1 MPLQGSFGKKSQK
14 TGQKPAPVNR
24 MRVLNSVPGTEDLR
38 YILQEAQAKV
48 RQPIVMTWRKGHHAA
63 YLLTVTR
70 QSETSFDPTW
80 MLHVDEGFDRTNIV
94 WTYTTSDAELISSFL
109 TEEVNLQAPAA
120 VIPEELKPRPEAPKE
135 RPEAHHFLGLTDQ
148 GDGPVVF
155 EHYEILNTIGRG
167 GMGII
172 YRARNRNDSSLV
184 ALKVLRTDLL
194 VDPVSMRRFEHEA
207 TAASRLEHP
216 NLIKVRE
223 FGLSRYG
230 QPYLTMDFL
239 DGVELQT
246 LLSHCERLDLPM
258 FVNIFTQICDAMGY
272 AHSKGLIHRDLKPG
286 NIMLVKGPTGVDTVK
301 IIDFGIAKI
310 LGEQNRNNNITTTG
324 EMLGSPAYMSPEQCG
339 GVALDSRSDI
349 YSLGCVM
356 YEAISGLLPFRNE
369 SAIGTIM
376 MQVNDRPT
384 PFNSL
389 VPHLNVPEE
398 LERIIFKA
406 MEKDPGDRYQTAVE
420 LSEDLWAFAAKGY
433 PMSAAIDVETS
444 IEPALAAD
452 IAAVIMAEEAAPPPA
467 PAFVFEQNTLNDTT
481 FTLLRRAGVLTDGI
495 MNVITEVEELIANG
509 TLTNEQAVQ
518 VISATTR
525 GIQLS
530 DAVAMLTERKLT
542 LFEALAQLEE

>member
-1 MPLQGSFGKKSQK
+1 
-14 TGQKPAPVNR
+14 
-24 MRVLNSVPGTEDLR
+24 LN
-38 YILQEAQAKV
+38 
-48 RQPIVMTWRKGHHAA
+48 
-63 YLLTVTR
+63 
-70 QSETSFDPTW
+70 
-80 MLHVDEGFDRTNIV
+80 
-94 WTYTTSDAELISSFL
+94 
-109 TEEVNLQAPAA
+109 EEVSASTGAIA
-120 VIPEELKPRPEAPKE
+120 VIPEELKPRAEAPVE
-135 RPEAHHFLGLTDQ
+135 RPEAHHFLGLTDNK
-148 GDGPVVF
+148 DGPLKF
-155 EHYEILNTIGRG
+155 ENYEILNTIGRG

-172 YRARNRNDSSLV
+172 YRARNLSDNNLV

-194 VDPVSMRRFEHEA
+194 VDPVSQRRFEHEA

-216 NLIKVRE
+216 NLIRVRE
-223 FGLSRYG
+223 FGLSRFG

-258 FVNIFTQICDAMGY
+258 FVNIFTQICDALAY

-310 LGEQNRNNNITTTG
+310 LGEHRQNNITTTG

-356 YEAISGLLPFRNE
+356 YEAITGWLPFRNE

-389 VPHLNVPEE
+389 VPHLNIPEQ
-398 LERIIFKA
+398 LERIIFRA
-406 MEKDPGDRYQTAVE
+406 MEKDPANRYQTAAD
-420 LSEDLWAFAAKGY
+420 LSEDLWSFAAKGY
-433 PMSAAIDVETS
+433 PIEATSAAEPHAAQTLVEPIKALGISDLTMPAPLPEATAAMAPPAVAVET
-444 IEPALAAD
+444 A
-452 IAAVIMAEEAAPPPA
+452 PPA
-467 PAFVFEQNTLNDTT
+467 PQPLVVEKIPLSDKAW
-481 FTLLRRAGVLTDGI
+481 TLLRKAGLISDATVTLGTQ
-495 MNVITEVEELIANG
+495 VEHLITAGMLND
-509 TLTNEQAVQ
+509 EQAVQ
-518 VISATTR
+518 VLAATQR
-525 GIQLS
+525 GITLT
-530 DAVAMLTERKLT
+530 DAVAMVNERKLT